1 MTMGEENNI
10 FGACKIGFMSE
21 GKFCE
26 LGGVIKDSVKL
37 EAEETEE
44 IDKIRVRDKIEA
56 PFSVDLADNPDLPKF
71 IGADYNN
78 GETYCSVLVTGG
90 HIINKPQNLKYPN
103 KKRARRIWKK
113 WKRRFGCRPTS
124 AMLFPKAR
132 VDVDFSK
139 DMGAV
144 RITGVANE

>member
-1 MTMGEENNI
+1 MGEENNI
-10 FGACKIGFMSE
+10 FGECKIGFMSD

-26 LGGVIKDSVKL
+26 LGAIVKDSVKF
-37 EAEETEE
+37 EVDETEE

-56 PFSVDLADNPDLPKF
+56 SFSVDLADSDLPKF

-78 GETYCSVLVTGG
+78 GETYCSVLVTGEP
-90 HIINKPQNLKYPN
+90 IINKPKNLKYPN

-124 AMLFPKAR
+124 AVLFPKAR
-132 VDVDFSK
+132 VDVDLGNG
-139 DMGAV
+139 MGAV
-144 RITGVANE
+144 RITGVTNE

>member
-1 MTMGEENNI
+1 MGVEKSI

-26 LGGVIKDSVKL
+26 LGGIIKNSVKY
-37 EAEETEE
+37 EVDETEDL
-44 IDKIRVRDKIEA
+44 DKIRARDKIEA
-56 PFSVDLADNPDLPKF
+56 SFSVDLADNPDLPVS

-78 GETYCSVLVTGG
+78 GESYCSVLVTGEP
-90 HIINKPQNLKYPN
+90 IINKPKKLKYPN

-124 AMLFPKAR
+124 VVLFPKAR
-132 VDVDFSK
+132 VDVDLSK

>member
-1 MTMGEENNI
+1 MGEENNI
-10 FGACKIGFMSE
+10 FGECKIGFMSE

-26 LGGVIKDSVKL
+26 IGGIIKESVKL
-37 EAEETEE
+37 EVDEAEE
-44 IDKIRVRDKIEA
+44 INKIRVRDKIETS
-56 PFSVDLADNPDLPKF
+56 FSIDLADHDLPKF
-71 IGADYNN
+71 IGADYNS
-78 GETYCSVLVTGG
+78 GESYCSVMIMGEP
-90 HIINKPQNLKYPN
+90 IINKPKNLKYPN

-113 WKRRFGCRPTS
+113 WKRRFGVSPTS

-132 VDVDFSK
+132 VDVDLSK

>member
-1 MTMGEENNI
+1 
-10 FGACKIGFMSE
+10 MSE

-26 LGGVIKDSVKL
+26 IGAIVKDGVKWEDD
-37 EAEETEE
+37 ATEE
-44 IDKIRVRDKIEA
+44 INKIRVRDKIET
-56 PFSVDLADNPDLPKF
+56 SVSLGLADNSDVPTF

-78 GETYCSVLVTGG
+78 GETYCSVSIMGET
-90 HIINKPQNLKYPN
+90 IINKPENLKYPN

-124 AMLFPKAR
+124 ALLFPKAR
-132 VDVDFSK
+132 VDVDLST
-139 DMGAV
+139 DMGVV

>member
-1 MTMGEENNI
+1 MGEENNI
-10 FGACKIGFMSE
+10 FGECKIGFMSE

-26 LGGVIKDSVKL
+26 LGAIVKDSVKF
-37 EAEETEE
+37 EVDETEE
-44 IDKIRVRDKIEA
+44 LDKIRVRDKIEV
-56 PFSVDLADNPDLPKF
+56 SISLDLADNTDLPKF

-78 GETYCSVLVTGG
+78 GETYCSGSIMG
-90 HIINKPQNLKYPN
+90 EPIINKPKNLKYPN

-113 WKRRFGCRPTS
+113 WKRRFGCSPTS
-124 AMLFPKAR
+124 AVLFPKAR
-132 VDVDFSK
+132 VDVDLSK